1 MTTDGGVG
9 FQVFCYIWG
18 FASLMGTARSLNNQ
32 NTIIANQ
39 ERMIRNNAEILRG
52 LKIAIQKIAK

>member
-1 MTTDGGVG
+1 
-9 FQVFCYIWG
+9 
-18 FASLMGTARSLNNQ
+18 MGTARSLHNE

-39 ERMIRNNAEILRG
+39 ERMIRNNVEILRG